1 MLRGYRKNKYALMN
15 WLAGFAINRSW
26 GILAATCLLT
36 AGLAV
41 YAMLRFNIDTDFD
54 ALISPN
60 LLSQRNLMDFEKRF
74 PQMNETLIVVVEG
87 NTPEK
92 TIFARDFLSD
102 RFREHPNVFHSVFA
116 PGGDS
121 FYQHNGLLYLDSETL
136 ADLADRLAEVQPFL
150 GLLAREFSLSNL
162 FGTMSQ
168 IVTQSGAAGNSPKI
182 NRLLGQIAD
191 TIDQAAAGQTDWMSW
206 QALMGEEQNPGL
218 HRELILLQPFLDNSG
233 INPAQ
238 TAFSFITE
246 AKNSLQAAGLQGVS
260 VGTTGELA
268 LKVANLNSVKNSL
281 GIAAL
286 ISFILVAAAL
296 FAAFESVWL
305 IGICLAVLIVGLIWT
320 LGFAMAVIGQLNIM
334 SATFVVLFIG
344 LGIDYSIQ
352 YCLRYKELIR
362 SGSGHID
369 AIRSTTSQ
377 IGGALFLCSITTAI
391 GFFAFVPTSYVGASE
406 LGFISGVSMF
416 IILVTNLSVLP
427 ALLRVRPPH
436 FRPIASRKG
445 APRDRIK
452 ALPARFPKTT
462 VAIGLLACIGGA
474 ASIPWI
480 YFDFNPLNLN
490 DSGSEAVRTAQE
502 LLQTPE
508 NSFWTMSVMTGSAQE
523 AGDVARKLEKLPTAA
538 ETRSIFDMLPKDQTE
553 KIEMVHE
560 MAFFLPKFADNP
572 LIAPKRTK
580 TIAALTGFR
589 SALSDGSVLSRFP
602 AAGRLT
608 GAIDR
613 LLQRARQGDAVD
625 TVLVHLNTAMLLPLK
640 VLLVQ
645 LDHLMHPQFITL
657 NDLPPQVIEDFV
669 AHGQYRVQILPR
681 ENLDSLSAMQR
692 FVNDVQRI
700 YPDATGAP
708 AGIVGAG
715 RAISQAFRQ
724 AFFSALAAIIAFLA
738 IVTRSA
744 VKVALIVFP
753 LVVGLGMTI
762 GTTVILGI
770 PFNFANIIVLPLL
783 LGIGIDYPLHLVH
796 RYAFD
801 PSARKNIL
809 RASTA
814 RAILFSALTTIA
826 SFGSLSCSSHR
837 GMAGMGVMLTICITF
852 MTLATL
858 VLLPALA
865 ELFGGI
871 VPNGRQREQ
880 NT

>member
-1 MLRGYRKNKYALMN
+1 MN
-15 WLAGFAINRSW
+15 WLPNFVIHRSW
-26 GILAATCLLT
+26 AILAATCVLT

-41 YAMLRFNIDTDFD
+41 YAALRFNIETDFD

-60 LLSQRNLMDFEKRF
+60 LRSQRKLLDFEKRF
-74 PQMNETLIVVVEG
+74 PQMNETLILVVEG

-92 TIFARDFLSD
+92 TAYARDFLAD

-116 PGGDS
+116 PGGNS
-121 FYQHNGLLYLDSETL
+121 FYQHNGLLYLDSEALT
-136 ADLADRLAEVQPFL
+136 DLTDRLAEVQPFL
-150 GLLAREFSLSNL
+150 GLLAREFSLSNF

-168 IVTQSGAAGNSPKI
+168 IVTQSGAADNSPKI
-182 NRLLGQIAD
+182 NRLLGQMAD
-191 TIDQAAAGQTDWMSW
+191 TMDQAAAGQTDWMSW
-206 QALMGEEQNPGL
+206 QVLMGEEQHAGL
-218 HRELILLQPFLDNSG
+218 HQELILLQPVLDNSG
-233 INPAQ
+233 INPVQ
-238 TAFSFITE
+238 TAFSFIKKTRQ
-246 AKNSLQAAGLQGVS
+246 SLPAAGLEGVS

-268 LKVANLNSVKNSL
+268 LKAANLNSVKNSL

-286 ISFILVAAAL
+286 ISFILVAATL
-296 FAAFESVWL
+296 FAAFQSLWL

-320 LGFAMAVIGQLNIM
+320 LGFAMAVIGHLNIM

-362 SGSGHID
+362 NGSGHVD
-369 AIRSTTSQ
+369 AIRRTTYQ
-377 IGGALFLCSITTAI
+377 VGGALFLCSITTAI

-416 IILVTNLSVLP
+416 IILATNLTVLP
-427 ALLRVRPPH
+427 ALLRVRP
-436 FRPIASRKG
+436 FYSSQIASQKG
-445 APRDRIK
+445 APRDRVK
-452 ALPARFPKTT
+452 ALPARFPKAA
-462 VAIGLLACIGGA
+462 VAMGLLACIGGA
-474 ASIPWI
+474 VSIPWI

-490 DSGSEAVRTAQE
+490 DPGSEAVRTAQK

-508 NSFWTMSVMTGSAQE
+508 NTFWTMSVMAGSAQE
-523 AGDVARKLEKLPTAA
+523 AGDVARQLEKLPTVAQ
-538 ETRSIFDMLPKDQTE
+538 TRSILDMLPKEQTE
-553 KIEMVHE
+553 KIEMIHE
-560 MAFFLPKFADNP
+560 MAFFLPQFADNP
-572 LIAPKRTK
+572 LLAPKRAK
-580 TIAALTGFR
+580 TMAALGEFR
-589 SALSDGSVLSRFP
+589 GALSDAAVLSRFP
-602 AAGRLT
+602 AADRLT

-625 TVLVHLNTAMLLPLK
+625 TVLGHLNTAILLPLK

-645 LDHLMHPQFITL
+645 LDHLMHPRFITL
-657 NDLPPQVIEDFV
+657 NDLPPRLIEDFV

-681 ENLDSLSAMQR
+681 ENLDNLSAMER
-692 FVNDVQRI
+692 FVNDVQRT
-700 YPDATGAP
+700 YPGATGAP

-724 AFFSALAAIIAFLA
+724 AFFSALAVIIAFLA
-738 IVTRSA
+738 LVTRSA

-753 LVVGLGMTI
+753 LAAGLGMTV
-762 GTTVILGI
+762 GTTVLLGI

-801 PSARKNIL
+801 PSARQNIL

-865 ELFGGI
+865 ELFGGF
-871 VPNGRQREQ
+871 VQNDGQREPDR
-880 NT
+880 